1 LKYDCSHYIYPIG
14 KVVGMAKI
22 TSELGEKIRKN
33 PDKEFRILI
42 VVDEECDAGNLLISI
57 KKEWLG
63 NILLAD
69 AKGAEITQL
78 LLDPAV
84 QSIEEDGRVQASN

>member
-1 LKYDCSHYIYPIG
+1 
-14 KVVGMAKI
+14 MTKI
-22 TSELGEKIRKN
+22 SLGLRDKIRKN

-42 VVDEECDAGNLLISI
+42 VVGEECDSGNLLDSI

-69 AKGAEITQL
+69 VKGAEITQL

>member
-1 LKYDCSHYIYPIG
+1 
-14 KVVGMAKI
+14 MAKI
-22 TSELGEKIRKN
+22 TSELREKIRKN

-42 VVDEECDAGNLLISI
+42 VVDEECDSGKLLIRI
-57 KKEWLG
+57 KKKWLG

-78 LLDPAV
+78 DKNPCV
-84 QSIEEDGRVQASN
+84 KSIEEDGRVRASEP